1 MFFSKIWLVLVTFAG
16 VLALGALLVATRP
29 AEYFLKQNYRA
40 DGMLLDMAQ
49 VSFDAELARE
59 SRQMLDRLGNLR
71 LDRRIVEAAETQKDT
86 EKLIPALQDFAKR
99 LDVQEVIL
107 TDLSGGV
114 LANSV
119 KGRATV
125 AGFTPFKEAVSGWH
139 SDNTMILDN
148 HLMQV
153 FAVPVLSKDY
163 KRVAGVLVV
172 LRKFD
177 TDFLTGI
184 QESLG
189 HGKTE
194 NFDVEVAIFMGN
206 KLVYTTHKHDVWNQ
220 VPAYYEKNAADVRNP
235 EKGFSPSVTL
245 VDKKHE
251 YQVILGQL
259 RGEVTNPLLEGDPLP
274 PAPEKAKKDDAKKD
288 GAKKDEAKKDGAR
301 KAGSG
306 VVDDTGVYYAL
317 AWKLPPPLGSFAFM
331 DKHIPQDELM
341 KDFPWG
347 LLVGAGLGIFILGM
361 LVVIFEGDMPL
372 RRLIK
377 HTREVAEGDILLI
390 NDQAYHG
397 RFSSLARAINE
408 ALEKTAERQGGPSL
422 HDKSIGDILGGSA
435 PSGGSGGGL
444 SLKDGGPPP
453 PPVAGKPL
461 TYPKVKN
468 VELPGQK
475 VAAVLPEKPILSSAP
490 PLPGAASAPPPLPGA
505 ASVPP
510 LPTSSTIEPSS
521 LPPLPGTP
529 SVSAAGSGSAPE
541 RRTSG
546 NVILPPAPGED
557 PQEYFQHILGKFKD
571 LKLQLEGSLEGFDD
585 GEFVK
590 KLAQSTEDVRAKM
603 KCERVILTVYER
615 EKKAGLKAA
624 PYRGA

>member
-1 MFFSKIWLVLVTFAG
+1 MFLSKIWLVLVTFAG

-29 AEYFLKQNYRA
+29 AEYFLKQNYRG

-49 VSFDAELARE
+49 VSFEAELARE

-71 LDRRIVEAAETQKDT
+71 LDKRIVEAAETQKDT
-86 EKLIPALQDFAKR
+86 EKLIPVLQDFAKR
-99 LDVQEVIL
+99 LNVQEIIV
-107 TDLSGGV
+107 TDVSGGV
-114 LANSV
+114 LANSA
-119 KGRATV
+119 KGRASV
-125 AGFTPFKEAVSGWH
+125 ASFTPFKEAVQGWH
-139 SDNTMILDN
+139 SDNTMVMEN
-148 HLMQV
+148 HLLQV
-153 FAVPVLSKDY
+153 FAVPILSKDF
-163 KRVAGVLVV
+163 KRVAGTLVV

-177 TDFLTGI
+177 TEFLAGF
-184 QESLG
+184 QEAMG
-189 HGKTE
+189 HAKTE
-194 NFDVEVAIFMGN
+194 DFDVEVAIFMNN
-206 KLVYTTHKHDVWNQ
+206 KLVYTTHKHDVWEQ
-220 VPAYYEKNAADVRNP
+220 VPALYEKHAADVRNP
-235 EKGFSPSVTL
+235 EKGFSPSTTL
-245 VDKKHE
+245 VDKKQE

-274 PAPEKAKKDDAKKD
+274 AAPEKDKKDDAKKGDAKKDDAKKD
-288 GAKKDEAKKDGAR
+288 DAKKGA
-301 KAGSG
+301 GLT
-306 VVDDTGVYYAL
+306 DDTGVYYVL

-331 DKHIPQDELM
+331 DKHIPQEQLM

-347 LLVGAGLGIFILGM
+347 MLVGVGLGIFILGM
-361 LVVIFEGDMPL
+361 LIVIFEGDMPL

-377 HTREVAEGDILLI
+377 HTKEVAAGDILLI

-422 HDKSIGDILGGSA
+422 HDKSIGDILGGPA
-435 PSGGSGGGL
+435 PAGGGAGGL
-444 SLKDGGPPP
+444 QLKDGGPPP

-461 TYPKVKN
+461 AYPKLKG

-475 VAAVLPEKPILSSAP
+475 IPAVLPEKPILSAAP
-490 PLPGAASAPPPLPGA
+490 PLPS
-505 ASVPP
+505 SVPP
-510 LPTSSTIEPSS
+510 PIPGRPTAPALPTTPAAAE
-521 LPPLPGTP
+521 LPVAGAE
-529 SVSAAGSGSAPE
+529 AAGAPAPIE
-541 RRTSG
+541 KKTSG

-557 PQEYFQHILGKFKD
+557 PQEYFNYVLNKFKEM
-571 LKLQLEGSLEGFDD
+571 KLQLEGSLEGFNDE
-585 GEFVK
+585 EFVK

>member
-71 LDRRIVEAAETQKDT
+71 LDRRIVEAAESQKDT
-86 EKLIPALQDFAKR
+86 EKLIPVLQDFAKR

-107 TDLSGGV
+107 TDTSGGV

-125 AGFTPFKEAVSGWH
+125 ASFTPFKEAVSGWH

-153 FAVPVLSKDY
+153 FAVPVLSKDF

-177 TDFLTGI
+177 TDFLAGI

-194 NFDVEVAIFMGN
+194 NFDVEVAVFMGN
-206 KLVYTTHKHDVWNQ
+206 KLVYTTHKHDVWSQ
-220 VPAYYEKNAADVRNP
+220 VPAYYEKNAADIRNP

-245 VDKKHE
+245 VDKKQE
-251 YQVILGQL
+251 YQVILGQI

-274 PAPEKAKKDDAKKD
+274 PAPDKGKKEEGKKEEGKKD
-288 GAKKDEAKKDGAR
+288 GAK

-377 HTREVAEGDILLI
+377 HTREVAAGDILLI

-422 HDKSIGDILGGSA
+422 HDKSIGDILGGPA
-435 PSGGSGGGL
+435 PSGGSGAGL

-461 TYPKVKN
+461 AYPKVKS

-490 PLPGAASAPPPLPGA
+490 PLPGGAASAPPPLPGGA
-505 ASVPP
+505 ASAP
-510 LPTSSTIEPSS
+510 
-521 LPPLPGTP
+521 PPLPGTP
-529 SVSAAGSGSAPE
+529 SVPASGTGSAPSGPSPAPE

-557 PQEYFQHILGKFKD
+557 PQEYFQHILGKFREM
-571 LKLQLEGSLEGFDD
+571 KLQLEGSLEGFNDE
-585 GEFVK
+585 EFVK